1 MRSTSCTP
9 SRTLAWGVAV
19 ILTAA
24 LATNQVPGIHN
35 VLVLDRVFVSASSAD
50 FTLYWHYDKGFAG
63 ILLYAVCVQ
72 PQGNTDWNRAIVAT
86 GRIVIP
92 TLVVVLGTAKF
103 LDEPVQDAI

>member
-1 MRSTSCTP
+1 M
-9 SRTLAWGVAV
+9 